1 MTGAMK
7 IYKHYKSFDEI
18 KDDSRFRPDNLIDLT
33 NYSELDGYY
42 GFEDGKDIKCCI
54 RKPNGN
60 PCDHL
65 HRNGWV
71 PVLADGSITVIG
83 GDCAREKFGA
93 ESIVGR
99 HIVAAEKAIKK
110 EKSLARWRELAG
122 DRDAKLATLASART
136 RADRAK
142 KKLSEFQQALGNAGW
157 WLLTGMSRN
166 GSGAVQV
173 LGIVDAKWNE
183 EGDKVR
189 DGRRVP
195 ITVGRF
201 AQINV
206 CQEHVARVLF
216 DDLKKVTQAYQV
228 TEDVVA
234 QMGNKDLETLLGAL
248 EEHRRSVEA
257 VNQFAAAVQGFLA
270 NDFTM
275 LAFLT
280 HDKSERVRIAR
291 FGMERAGKPTG
302 RDPAKAYILNWENR
316 LKAEYKVERISIR

>member
-1 MTGAMK
+1 MK
-7 IYKHYKSFDEI
+7 IYKHYKTFDEI
-18 KDDSRFRPDNLIDLT
+18 KSDPRFRSENLIDLT
-33 NYSELDGYY
+33 NYKELDGYY
-42 GFEDGKDIKCCI
+42 GFEDGKDIKCCVK
-54 RKPNGN
+54 KPNGN

-99 HIVAAEKAIKK
+99 HIVAAEKAIRK
-110 EKSLARWRELAG
+110 EKDLARWRELIG
-122 DRDAKLATLASART
+122 DCDAKLATLASART
-136 RADRAK
+136 GAEQASQQ
-142 KKLSEFQQALGNAGW
+142 LSDFQQALGNTGW

-166 GSGAVQV
+166 GNGAVQV
-173 LGIVDAKWNE
+173 WGVVDPKWNE
-183 EGDKVR
+183 DGDIIR
-189 DGRRVP
+189 DGRRIP
-195 ITVGRF
+195 IILGRF

-206 CQEHVARVLF
+206 CQEHVVRTLF
-216 DDLKKVTQAYQV
+216 DDVNKVTQAYQV
-228 TEDVVA
+228 TEGTVA
-234 QMGNKDLETLLGAL
+234 QMGNKELETLLGAL
-248 EEHRRSVEA
+248 EEYSRSVEA
-257 VNQFAAAVQGFLA
+257 VKQFAAALKTFLT

-280 HDKSERVRIAR
+280 HDKSERVRITR

-302 RDPAKAYILNWENR
+302 RDPAKAHLQAWENR

>member
-1 MTGAMK
+1 MK
-7 IYKHYKSFDEI
+7 VYRHYKTFDEI
-18 KDDSRFRPDNLIDLT
+18 KSDPRFRSGNLIDLT
-33 NYSELDGYY
+33 SYKELDGYY
-42 GFEDGKDIKCCI
+42 GFEVGKDIKCCV

-71 PVLADGSITVIG
+71 PILADGSITVIG

-99 HIVAAEKAIKK
+99 HIVAAEKAIRK
-110 EKSLARWRELAG
+110 EKDLARWRELMG
-122 DRDAKLATLASART
+122 ERDAKLAVLASART
-136 RADRAK
+136 SAERASQQ
-142 KKLSEFQQALGNAGW
+142 LSEFQDALGVRGW
-157 WLLTGMSRN
+157 GLLSSMSRN
-166 GSGAVQV
+166 GNGMVQV
-173 LGIVDAKWNE
+173 LGIVDPKRNE
-183 EGDKVR
+183 DGDIIR
-189 DGRRVP
+189 DGRRTP

-206 CQEHVARVLF
+206 CQDHIVRTVF
-216 DDLKKVTQAYQV
+216 DDLKKVTEAYQV
-228 TEDVVA
+228 TEDAAA
-234 QMGNKDLETLLGAL
+234 QLSNKDIETLLGAL
-248 EEHRRSVEA
+248 EEYSRSVEA
-257 VNQFAAAVQGFLA
+257 VKQFAAALKTFLV

-302 RDPAKAYILNWENR
+302 RDPAKAHLQAWENR

>member
-7 IYKHYKSFDEI
+7 IYKTFDEI
-18 KDDSRFRPDNLIDLT
+18 KGDPRFKPDNPIDLT
-33 NYSELDGYY
+33 NYKELTGYY
-42 GFEDGKDIKCCI
+42 AFPEGEEIKCCV

-60 PCDHL
+60 PCDTS
-65 HRNGWV
+65 HRKGWV
-71 PVLADGSITVIG
+71 PLLTDGSITVIG
-83 GDCAREKFGA
+83 GNCAHDKFGA

-99 HIVAAEKAIKK
+99 DITAARKAIRKQ
-110 EKSLARWRELAG
+110 EGLERWRELVG

-136 RADRAK
+136 RAEQASQQ
-142 KKLSEFQQALGNAGW
+142 LSEFQDALGGRGW
-157 WLLTGMSRN
+157 GLLSNMSRN
-166 GSGAVQV
+166 GNGMVQV
-173 LGIVDAKWNE
+173 LGIVDPKRDE
-183 EGDKVR
+183 DGEIIR
-189 DGRRVP
+189 DGRRTT
-195 ITVGRF
+195 ITVGRI

-206 CQEHVARVLF
+206 CQDHIVRTLF
-216 DDLKKVTQAYQV
+216 DDVNKVTHAYQV
-228 TEDVVA
+228 TEDTVA

-257 VNQFAAAVQGFLA
+257 VKQFAASVQEFLA

-302 RDPAKAYILNWENR
+302 RDPAKAHILNWENR